1 MEEIT
6 ANDAGQL
13 SEALVLWIGQVPAL
27 GHDGKAALVGRY
39 GAQAAAQLLPI
50 LSALEE
56 DFARTNAAD
65 VAGDLRQM
73 HQLAFDDFKRKHPE
87 ISDQA
92 VHLLA
97 ARYSYA
103 NR

>member
-1 MEEIT
+1 MN
-6 ANDAGQL
+6 ANDPGQL
-13 SEALVLWIGQVPAL
+13 SEALVLWIGEVPAL
-27 GHDGKAALVGRY
+27 GHDGEAALAERY
-39 GAQAAAQLLPI
+39 GAQAAAQLVPI

-73 HQLAFDDFKRKHPE
+73 HQLAFDDFKRKHPQV
-87 ISDQA
+87 SDQA

-97 ARYSYA
+97 ARYTYA